1 MGAQKKIERISE
13 CSLHNQEEVHMFF
26 ILSVLVAI
34 GSAIAWRSARKGG
47 VSSQLSRGSSAIF
60 GAAAVIFTLLA
71 FGQTITVVPAGYVG
85 VVDFFG
91 TVSQNTLKAGI
102 NVINPLARVVKF
114 SVKTEEL
121 KETMDVPSKE
131 GLTVQLEI
139 SALFHLNPEKAA
151 EVYKSVGENYVEIL
165 LVPQVRSVSRGVT
178 AGYDARALYTSE
190 REVLAQMIM
199 SDLEKLVEPRGITI
213 EATPLRRIGL
223 PAGLTAS
230 IEEKLR
236 AEQESQR
243 MQFVLTKEK
252 QEAERKRIEAQGIS
266 DFQNIVTR
274 GISEPLL
281 RWKGIEATEKIA
293 ASQNAK
299 VIIIGAG
306 KDGLPLILD
315 TK

>member
-1 MGAQKKIERISE
+1 M
-13 CSLHNQEEVHMFF
+13 LF
-26 ILSVLVAI
+26 ILSILVAVV
-34 GSAIAWRSARKGG
+34 SFVVWQASRKRAGTNAMA
-47 VSSQLSRGSSAIF
+47 RGSSSIF
-60 GAAAVIFTLLA
+60 GAATVFFALLA
-71 FGQTITVVPAGYVG
+71 FGQMFTVVPAGNVG

-91 TVSQNTLKAGI
+91 TVSDHTLKAGI
-102 NVINPLARVVKF
+102 NMVNPLARVVKF

-121 KETMDVPSKE
+121 KEAMDVPSKE
-131 GLTVQLEI
+131 GLTVQLEL

-151 EVYKSVGENYVEIL
+151 EVYKSIGENYIDII
-165 LVPQVRSVSRGVT
+165 LVPQFRSVARGVT

-190 REVLAQMIM
+190 REVLAGTILT
-199 SDLEKLVEPRGITI
+199 DLQKLVEPRGITV
-213 EATPLRRIGL
+213 ESTPLRKVGL
-223 PAGLTAS
+223 PAGLTES
-230 IEEKLR
+230 ITEKLR

-281 RWKGIEATEKIA
+281 RWKGIEATEKL
-293 ASQNAK
+293 ASSPNAK
-299 VIIIGAG
+299 IVIIGAG